1 MTFFL
6 CLQVYG
12 VGLNGALMVEEV
24 EGRKTGRV
32 AADRS
37 SATASAFT
45 RGKSRQREEGG
56 IPPFS

>member
-1 MTFFL
+1 
-6 CLQVYG
+6 
-12 VGLNGALMVEEV
+12 MVEEV

-45 RGKSRQREEGG
+45 RGKSKQREEGG